1 MHNWNSS
8 WATWVEVIANKRTIG
23 TRIYFQKYSVAKF
36 NTRRINYCFEFKKSI
51 GTVFQ
56 KSLNWKQKMGSTT
69 GQTDG
74 LVGSR
79 LRNEQWG
86 WNLAVKSED
95 SIHVVREVYQFSKL
109 LMQIFFISNRMLN
122 ILFNAMTL
130 LYLTLSASFHIV
142 QFIIANAIRM

>member
-1 MHNWNSS
+1 
-8 WATWVEVIANKRTIG
+8 
-23 TRIYFQKYSVAKF
+23 
-36 NTRRINYCFEFKKSI
+36 
-51 GTVFQ
+51 
-56 KSLNWKQKMGSTT
+56 MGPNT

-74 LVGSR
+74 LDGSR

-142 QFIIANAIRM
+142 QFIIANAIRMQVVSKLLHWLQVKEQSQGIQLLLVVQDDIVQNGEQRDPTLHQQEIKTTTSLANQEITPHTQRF